1 MLGLHLPRA
10 GTLLIAGAFLLIALL
25 LAALYFWSPRATLRI
40 TTGATE
46 GVAQRFISAFVSVT
60 TALHPHIRFKT
71 VPVANLED
79 SSKAMDDG
87 KVDIALVRSDVR
99 PPLNGQ
105 TLVILRRDVLA
116 IVLPPKSPVKN
127 MAGLVNKTIGIVS
140 SPLQDYDSRAL
151 DTILGYYNIAPGS
164 VKREFLPISEI
175 GPAMREHKIA
185 AALAIGPIGPG
196 AAVDAVA
203 SIAKAVKG
211 AAKIL
216 EIDEGDAISKQF
228 PGFESIDI
236 PQGAFRGRP
245 PIPDDTVKG
254 LAVTYRFV
262 VPLRMLN
269 IVAAAIARSILKTK
283 SRLMAVTP
291 LASQI
296 EAPDTDS
303 QNPLFPVHPGVAAFL
318 TSGDQS
324 FFDQLQEYFYFIGIP
339 LSVAASITALITGHW
354 RSRKLAG
361 EQQQILRL
369 LVIADEA
376 AHANADEIESL
387 EIEFRM
393 IVAACVHKLSKGQG
407 SGDQLP
413 VSLAIEH
420 ARRSIEA
427 RKAVLGVGK
436 TYLAEP
442 VLSK

>member
-1 MLGLHLPRA
+1 MLGLRLPRA
-10 GTLLIAGAFLLIALL
+10 GTLLIAGAFLLIAVLL
-25 LAALYFWSPRATLRI
+25 VALYFWSPHATLRI

-46 GVAQRFISAFVSVT
+46 GVAQRFISAFVSVAT
-60 TALHPHIRFKT
+60 SLHPHIRFET
-71 VPVANLED
+71 VPVANLEE
-79 SSKAMDDG
+79 SSKALDDG
-87 KVDIALVRSDVR
+87 KADIVLVRSDVR

-105 TLVILRRDVLA
+105 TLVILRRDALA

-140 SPLQDYDSRAL
+140 GPLQDYDSRAL

-164 VKREFLPISEI
+164 VKREFLPISGI

-196 AAVDAVA
+196 AAVDTVA
-203 SIAKAVKG
+203 SVAKAVKG
-211 AAKIL
+211 APKIL

-236 PQGAFRGRP
+236 PEGAFRGRP

-303 QNPLFPVHPGVAAFL
+303 ENPLFPVHPGVAAYL

-427 RKAVLGVGK
+427 RRAVLGVGK

-442 VLSK
+442 MLSK

>member
-1 MLGLHLPRA
+1 
-10 GTLLIAGAFLLIALL
+10 
-25 LAALYFWSPRATLRI
+25 
-40 TTGATE
+40 
-46 GVAQRFISAFVSVT
+46 
-60 TALHPHIRFKT
+60 
-71 VPVANLED
+71 
-79 SSKAMDDG
+79 
-87 KVDIALVRSDVR
+87 VRSDVR

-127 MAGLVNKTIGIVS
+127 MAGLVNKTIGIVGG
-140 SPLQDYDSRAL
+140 PLQDYDSRAL

-175 GPAMREHKIA
+175 GLAMREHKIA

-196 AAVDAVA
+196 AAVDTVA

-211 AAKIL
+211 APKIL

-303 QNPLFPVHPGVAAFL
+303 ENPLFPVHPGVAAYL

-339 LSVAASITALITGHW
+339 LSVVASITALITGHW

-420 ARRSIEA
+420 ARRSIEV
-427 RKAVLGVGK
+427 RRAVLGVSK